1 MLDRVREACFGKL
14 QMYLED
20 AYVLDLFS
28 GTGSL
33 GLEALSRGAAFCRM
47 IEKHGKTTS
56 LLSENV
62 RALGVDERADVI
74 CGNAISPLHWASPEG
89 QEGPWAD
96 LIFLDPPYP
105 WLSDAVHGS
114 ELVEALGRLTRD
126 VLRPDG
132 LLIFHT
138 PRRGIFQDWIRRHV
152 VEDHRIYGNSALW
165 YIGAEVAAD
174 DADELEAE
182 LEGDAEVE
190 SGADE
195 EE

>member
-14 QMYLED
+14 QMRLQD

-74 CGNAISPLHWASPEG
+74 CSSAMSEVHWAPPEG
-89 QEGPWAD
+89 QEGAWAD

-105 WLSDAVHGS
+105 WLSDPQHGS
-114 ELVEALGRLTRD
+114 ELVEALGRLTRE
-126 VLRPDG
+126 VLHPDG

-165 YIGAEVAAD
+165 YIGAEADEAAD
-174 DADELEAE
+174 AEIDSVDEEADETE
-182 LEGDAEVE
+182 
-190 SGADE
+190 
-195 EE
+195 

>member
-14 QMYLED
+14 QMRLED

-62 RALGVDERADVI
+62 SALGVDERADVV
-74 CGNAISPLHWASPEG
+74 CGSAMSRVHWAPPEG
-89 QEGPWAD
+89 QEGAWAD

-105 WLSDAVHGS
+105 WLSDAQHGA
-114 ELVEALGRLTRD
+114 ELVEALGELTRE

-165 YIGAEVAAD
+165 YIGAEVD
-174 DADELEAE
+174 AE
-182 LEGDAEVE
+182 LEGEPE
-190 SGADE
+190 ADE